1 MKNKVAS
8 FSLLVAA
15 ALVGTAV
22 IARSAPVVPGRG
34 PLTDPVKSLRK
45 LRSVYLKIHVASPQ
59 ADRAGITAEKI
70 RARWAKWLTAARFD
84 VVDEDSPQVARLE
97 LMVRSVAKRGQQG
110 MALMFLMRLH
120 QRVTIDRTGQKLR
133 VPTYTQDLGGLEDK
147 KNFEHSVRRSLDG
160 MLDRFIAECAAATT
174 AKQ

>member
-22 IARSAPVVPGRG
+22 IALSAPVVPGRG

-70 RARWAKWLTAARFD
+70 RARWA
-84 VVDEDSPQVARLE
+84 LE

-147 KNFEHSVRRSLDG
+147 KNFELSVRRSLDG
-160 MLDRFIAECAAATT
+160 MLDRFIAECATATT